1 MISLPLAEQR
11 AARSVPSRKKYSISA
26 VNLHVLCTIGI
37 FPRRNNTFLR
47 ANLRAKTK
55 GSGRIRS
62 PSYVKGQN
70 ASQPFA
76 NGAVKESPI
85 IFFGDMCG
93 EENTSQAASVEFVRR
108 RRTNYARSRLQPFC
122 REITSDFPTNEK
134 GSGRSRSLFGSI
146 SAITRARVRQV
157 HPQRPHGAGA

>member
-1 MISLPLAEQR
+1 M
-11 AARSVPSRKKYSISA
+11 
-26 VNLHVLCTIGI
+26 LCTIGI

-47 ANLRAKTK
+47 AKTK
-55 GSGRIRS
+55 GSGRSRS

-93 EENTSQAASVEFVRR
+93 EENTSQTAAFLSGNHKR
-108 RRTNYARSRLQPFC
+108 
-122 REITSDFPTNEK
+122 FPDK
-134 GSGRSRSLFGSI
+134 
-146 SAITRARVRQV
+146 
-157 HPQRPHGAGA
+157 